1 MACSS
6 PCAAVAQL
14 VRAPVCGTGGR
25 WFETTQLY
33 HPLHYPHANH
43 RPFQPEVAPR
53 STQSLFVGARLNHPS
68 PPWYRGPTQTAPADP
83 EDRAKGAPRG
93 AAGEAM
99 MPSKHSERLLD
110 EHEVVAG
117 NGLLH

>member
-33 HPLHYPHANH
+33 HPLHRPHAY
-43 RPFQPEVAPR
+43 PVYSSPVGPVA
-53 STQSLFVGARLNHPS
+53 FCGASLNHPP
-68 PPWYRGPTQTAPADP
+68 PPWYRGPTPTAPADP
-83 EDRAKGAPRG
+83 ADRAKGALGG
-93 AAGEAM
+93 ATGEAM

-110 EHEVVAG
+110 E
-117 NGLLH
+117 